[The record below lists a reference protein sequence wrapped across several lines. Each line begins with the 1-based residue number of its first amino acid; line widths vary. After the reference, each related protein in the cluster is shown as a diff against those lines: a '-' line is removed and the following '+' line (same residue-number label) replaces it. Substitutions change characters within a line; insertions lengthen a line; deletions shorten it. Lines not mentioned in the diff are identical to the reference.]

1 MAFNIDFGQ
10 LTTTGFNLEFGL
22 GGGGSPP
29 ANDGY
34 VKVWNGSAW
43 VIKPVKVWTGAAWV
57 IKPAKFWNGSAW
69 ITTSPT

>member
-22 GGGGSPP
+22 GASGGGGGGNP
-29 ANDGY
+29 GY
-34 VKVWNGSAW
+34 IKVWNGSAW
-43 VIKPVKVWTGAAWV
+43 VVKPVKVWNGAAWV

-69 ITTSPT
+69 ITTTG